1 LTETAKF
8 IRDALPPGGLFAG
21 QEWSIKTPLAS
32 PVRQR

>member
-21 QEWSIKTPLAS
+21 LDWRIKTPLAS
-32 PVRQR
+32 PVRQG